1 MLFLILVNEYLSKLK
16 ENYNYSYEQALGI
29 LYWKN
34 YDFKEAFNAI
44 NDFIPQTLD
53 CWTLDDNIRF
63 QSACAIVGKDFV
75 RIEKMVLNAYF
86 YLKYIIKLI

>member
-1 MLFLILVNEYLSKLK
+1 M
-16 ENYNYSYEQALGI
+16 

-34 YDFKEAFNAI
+34 YDVKKAFDAL
-44 NDFIPQTLD
+44 NDFIPQKLD

-86 YLKYIIKLI
+86 YLKCIIKLIAINCN